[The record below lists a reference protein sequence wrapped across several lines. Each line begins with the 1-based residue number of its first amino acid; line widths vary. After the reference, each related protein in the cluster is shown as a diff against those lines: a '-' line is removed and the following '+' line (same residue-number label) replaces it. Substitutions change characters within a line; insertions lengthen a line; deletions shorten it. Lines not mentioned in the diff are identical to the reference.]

1 MKKQYIIPELEVVK
15 IQTQQMLATSV
26 NDLNELD
33 PGIGDI
39 GEFNLIPIDDN
50 VLPSEEGGDNIFL

>member
-26 NDLNELD
+26 NDLDDLS
-33 PGIGDI
+33 DI
-39 GEFNLIPIDDN
+39 SVTEEFNLIPTDD
-50 VLPSEEGGDNIFL
+50 VLPTEEGEDNIFL

>member
-1 MKKQYIIPELEVVK
+1 MKKQYIIPELAVIK

-33 PGIGDI
+33 PGIGGI
-39 GEFNLIPIDDN
+39 GEFNLIPTDDN
-50 VLPSEEGGDNIFL
+50 VLPLEEGGDNIFL

>member
-1 MKKQYIIPELEVVK
+1 MKKQYIIPELAVIK

-33 PGIGDI
+33 PGIGGI
-39 GEFNLIPIDDN
+39 EEFNLIPTDD
-50 VLPSEEGGDNIFL
+50 VLPEEGGDNIFL

>member
-33 PGIGDI
+33 QGIGDI
-39 GEFNLIPIDDN
+39 EEFNLIPTDD
-50 VLPSEEGGDNIFL
+50 VLPEEEGGDNIFL

>member
-1 MKKQYIIPELEVVK
+1 MKKQYIIPELAVIK

-33 PGIGDI
+33 PGIG
-39 GEFNLIPIDDN
+39 EFNLIPTDEDM
-50 VLPSEEGGDNIFL
+50 PSGGDNVFL

>member
-1 MKKQYIIPELEVVK
+1 MKKQYIIPELAVIK

-33 PGIGDI
+33 PGIG
-39 GEFNLIPIDDN
+39 EFNLIPTDD
-50 VLPSEEGGDNIFL
+50 VLPTEEGGDNIFL

>member
-39 GEFNLIPIDDN
+39 GEFNLIPTDD
-50 VLPSEEGGDNIFL
+50 VLPTEEGGDNIFL

>member
-1 MKKQYIIPELEVVK
+1 
-15 IQTQQMLATSV
+15 MLATSV

-39 GEFNLIPIDDN
+39 GEFNLIPTDD
-50 VLPSEEGGDNIFL
+50 VLPTEEGGDNIFL

>member
-1 MKKQYIIPELEVVK
+1 MKKQYIIPELEVIK

-39 GEFNLIPIDDN
+39 GEFNLIPTDDN
-50 VLPSEEGGDNIFL
+50 VLPLEEGGDNIFL